1 MAKSN
6 TIEQKESRSFGWWA
20 SIHTGIIHFVQSD
33 ETQVSIIQLL
43 KKTHQVWLLGS
54 HVSLPTF
61 SIQNFC
67 GPLLPVSATAHKK
80 INHQNHR
87 ITTKFTPVA
96 LLHKRTWGVS
106 VIFTDT
112 SKPSAKLHV
121 RIAQPC
127 YLPYFQKNKY
137 HLKVYMNSFQQNYY
151 PMFITL

>member
-1 MAKSN
+1 MMGKHTYRYN
-6 TIEQKESRSFGWWA
+6 SFCSKWWN
-20 SIHTGIIHFVQSD
+20 SGVNN
-33 ETQVSIIQLL
+33 SIIKENSPSMTSWKPRVFANFLYTKFL
-43 KKTHQVWLLGS
+43 WSIAPCIS
-54 HVSLPTF
+54 HST
-61 SIQNFC
+61 
-67 GPLLPVSATAHKK
+67 KK

-87 ITTKFTPVA
+87 ITTKFTPVS

-137 HLKVYMNSFQQNYY
+137 HLKVYMNSVQQNYY
-151 PMFITL
+151 PMFITYNVFH